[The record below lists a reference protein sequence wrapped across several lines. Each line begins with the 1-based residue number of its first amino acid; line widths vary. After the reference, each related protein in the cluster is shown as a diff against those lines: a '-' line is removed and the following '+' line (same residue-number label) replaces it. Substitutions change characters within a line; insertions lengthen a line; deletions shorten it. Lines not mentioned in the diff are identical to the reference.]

1 MDSCKTL
8 FQMLKDQKGKYIA
21 GVLLLG
27 IANPLANIV
36 IASLFV
42 DVFDYAVYDGS
53 LVLGVAVKFMLL
65 TAVLAALTP
74 LGEYLVDVAALGTT
88 ARLREA
94 VLNKL
99 IRLDQSALLA
109 AHTGDYLSRGTND
122 IQFVEALYK
131 EQLQQVAGVLLNG
144 LGCGIAML
152 LLDWRFSLGLIAYQL
167 LMIFLVSRFAKPLK
181 QASDALQRTLAAIT
195 EKTADIIGGC
205 QVIRLFNL
213 GGYLTE
219 QFKSLNDRSLQEA
232 ERGVRISAA
241 YQGVNS
247 FAWMSS
253 FVGFIIVSGWFI
265 VQGQISLGTIVAL
278 TQLQNGVSQLF
289 LSLAAYYSQLQSSL
303 AGLDRIN
310 DLLSKEEEPEQYPLK
325 VRDCCGDG
333 VLNLS
338 NVTFSYDGSVEVI
351 KDLNLSIAEGETVA
365 IVGPSGGGKSTLFKL
380 LLGFVYPQSGS
391 MSIMG
396 KPSNEYSL
404 RELREL
410 YAFVPQEP
418 YLFSGTI
425 RENIA
430 HGCLDAADEEIIS
443 AAKQA
448 NAHDFIGRL
457 PGKYSAVVGER
468 GVFLSGGE
476 KQRIAIA
483 RAILKNAP
491 ILLLDEATS
500 SLDNE
505 SESLVQAALADLL
518 ATRTSLV
525 IAHRLSTVEN
535 ADRILVMDQGRIV
548 EEGTHEELL
557 AQAGLYARLYN
568 MQFRAAEESALAV

>member
-109 AHTGDYLSRGTND
+109 AHSGDYLSRGTND

-181 QASDALQRTLAAIT
+181 QA
-195 EKTADIIGGC
+195 
-205 QVIRLFNL
+205 

-310 DLLSKEEEPEQYPLK
+310 DLLSKEEEPEHYPLK

-338 NVTFSYDGSVEVI
+338 NVTFSYDG
-351 KDLNLSIAEGETVA
+351 
-365 IVGPSGGGKSTLFKL
+365 
-380 LLGFVYPQSGS
+380 
-391 MSIMG
+391 
-396 KPSNEYSL
+396 
-404 RELREL
+404 
-410 YAFVPQEP
+410 
-418 YLFSGTI
+418 
-425 RENIA
+425 
-430 HGCLDAADEEIIS
+430 
-443 AAKQA
+443 
-448 NAHDFIGRL
+448 
-457 PGKYSAVVGER
+457 
-468 GVFLSGGE
+468 
-476 KQRIAIA
+476 
-483 RAILKNAP
+483 
-491 ILLLDEATS
+491 
-500 SLDNE
+500 
-505 SESLVQAALADLL
+505 
-518 ATRTSLV
+518 
-525 IAHRLSTVEN
+525 
-535 ADRILVMDQGRIV
+535 
-548 EEGTHEELL
+548 
-557 AQAGLYARLYN
+557 
-568 MQFRAAEESALAV
+568 